1 MKTFISVIHTFH
13 QSPLKYWLIKI
24 LTFSKKLKKTLKNT
38 EKNGKTFIVGDLNSR
53 TGSLTDILES
63 DRYLDSEFDDD
74 DMLYDDI
81 FNGNN
86 NIMKNRNN
94 MDSMINENGRKLIS
108 LCKSTGHII
117 ANGRL
122 HNDMDGKFT
131 YCSTRGESVTDYLLF
146 NMFDTLCISDFD
158 IIMLLIK

>member
-1 MKTFISVIHTFH
+1 M
-13 QSPLKYWLIKI
+13 
-24 LTFSKKLKKTLKNT
+24 
-38 EKNGKTFIVGDLNSR
+38 
-53 TGSLTDILES
+53 TDILES

-108 LCKSTGHII
+108 LCKSSGHII

-122 HNDMDGKFT
+122 HLRIEIQI
-131 YCSTRGESVTDYLLF
+131 SQ
-146 NMFDTLCISDFD
+146 TLKQPNVFHHPVKAKI
-158 IIMLLIK
+158 